1 MVYFAMSSFIHIEC
15 FIYLQGC
22 IAEQRIEHT
31 CGESNPESDTAHQ
44 DLDRSYSHDSI
55 VSFG

>member
-1 MVYFAMSSFIHIEC
+1 MEYVLSNVYCVFM
-15 FIYLQGC
+15 QGC

-31 CGESNPESDTAHQ
+31 CGESIPEANTAHQ

-55 VSFG
+55 ATFR